1 MTDTVNITLDK
12 LVAWEGNVRKTAT
25 DSGIEE
31 LAASIAAHGLLQS
44 LVVRKHGKS
53 KYAVVAGGSQR
64 HPALARHGQT
74 QQDRAGHPSRA
85 HCRRNRMAPRPLAQ
99 GSVT

>member
-12 LVAWEGNVRKTAT
+12 LVAWEGNVRQTAT

-44 LVVRKHGKS
+44 LVVRNTARANTPWSLEEAKGTPLSPARAKAS
-53 KYAVVAGGSQR
+53 KTELAAQASRTVAGTGWI
-64 HPALARHGQT
+64 PA
-74 QQDRAGHPSRA
+74 
-85 HCRRNRMAPRPLAQ
+85 PLRKAL
-99 GSVT
+99 